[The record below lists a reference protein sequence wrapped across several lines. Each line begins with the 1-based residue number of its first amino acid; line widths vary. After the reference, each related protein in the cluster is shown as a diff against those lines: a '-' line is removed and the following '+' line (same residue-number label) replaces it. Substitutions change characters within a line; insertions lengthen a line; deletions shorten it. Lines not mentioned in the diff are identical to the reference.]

1 MKSLKFKFI
10 IFNILILGNIFNPL
24 SFKLGNTY
32 AYAAD
37 STEEILDDYINQEP
51 KDKFYILGSGDFIK
65 LEVSENLPELTKVF
79 SINGEGYSKLPK
91 LNLIYTKGLTIKELT
106 KILNKEYS
114 KFIKSPKVTLTIVS
128 YRPVRVFIDGEIS
141 SPGMYVIDGS
151 LSAKTLPKSSED
163 LSDPYASSALK
174 DPELFKTEVVQ
185 SYKLTL
191 NNEFNFVGDKSIYFP
206 TLIDV
211 IRRSGGILPFADLSD
226 IKITRINNISNG
238 GGKIATNV
246 NLLKVINLED
256 SNQNIRIMDGDF
268 IYLKKSDNTS
278 DNEIS
283 KSFKSNI
290 NPEFINVFVGGQV
303 ANPGMAKVSRAGTF
317 NEALA
322 LAGGKQVLTGKATFR
337 RYNNDGSIDSR
348 IFSVDKNAK
357 RGSYKNPF
365 LINGDLIF
373 IGKSKVNI
381 TSEVLNTV
389 ISPFTSIVTA
399 ATTYKLLNGDL

>member
-1 MKSLKFKFI
+1 
-10 IFNILILGNIFNPL
+10 
-24 SFKLGNTY
+24 
-32 AYAAD
+32 
-37 STEEILDDYINQEP
+37 
-51 KDKFYILGSGDFIK
+51 
-65 LEVSENLPELTKVF
+65 
-79 SINGEGYSKLPK
+79 
-91 LNLIYTKGLTIKELT
+91 
-106 KILNKEYS
+106 
-114 KFIKSPKVTLTIVS
+114 
-128 YRPVRVFIDGEIS
+128 
-141 SPGMYVIDGS
+141 MYVIDGS

-246 NLLKVINLED
+246 NLLKAINLED
-256 SNQNIRIMDGDF
+256 SKQNIRIMDGDF

-283 KSFKSNI
+283 KIFKSNI

-317 NEALA
+317 NEALK